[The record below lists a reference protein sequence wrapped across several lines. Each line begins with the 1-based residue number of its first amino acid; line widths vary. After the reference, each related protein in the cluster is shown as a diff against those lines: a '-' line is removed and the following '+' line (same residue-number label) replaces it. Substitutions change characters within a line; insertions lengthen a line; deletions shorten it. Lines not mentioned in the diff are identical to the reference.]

1 MCELAQ
7 KCGRVLQLYIHYC
20 YNIYPPQL
28 LILGKYITCQTE
40 RMSWQ
45 TEVIKHENFQV
56 LHNGY
61 YFFLRFQYHSC
72 HMDENRYQWFF
83 NYFLKMS
90 DFYNHIFLIS
100 YVFTAIP
107 WLVSDSI
114 NEMQSSVSV
123 YYWFNFTRNPNNTT
137 AAHWFYKSWKNISTY
152 RVSQKI
158 VVWD

>member
-1 MCELAQ
+1 
-7 KCGRVLQLYIHYC
+7 
-20 YNIYPPQL
+20 
-28 LILGKYITCQTE
+28 
-40 RMSWQ
+40 
-45 TEVIKHENFQV
+45 
-56 LHNGY
+56 
-61 YFFLRFQYHSC
+61 
-72 HMDENRYQWFF
+72 
-83 NYFLKMS
+83 MS

-100 YVFTAIP
+100 YVFTATP

-158 VVWD
+158 FVRLILFSDLLLEIYNTEKNGSKIMQSTCITSYCQQRLSKSRKTDLQIFIHFIHRKQTFYYAYWTLFFFVYSSHIH

>member
-1 MCELAQ
+1 
-7 KCGRVLQLYIHYC
+7 
-20 YNIYPPQL
+20 
-28 LILGKYITCQTE
+28 
-40 RMSWQ
+40 
-45 TEVIKHENFQV
+45 
-56 LHNGY
+56 
-61 YFFLRFQYHSC
+61 
-72 HMDENRYQWFF
+72 MDENRYQWFF

-90 DFYNHIFLIS
+90 GDFYNHIFLIS
-100 YVFTAIP
+100 YVFTATP

-158 VVWD
+158 FVRLILFSDLLLEIYREEWKQDNVIYLYYKLLSTKVVKKQKNWFSNFHSLYTS